1 MELVVDF
8 AVDICTT
15 DANLTSTPAHWSRD
29 SVSVERLFLIC
40 MGEIQELPPVH
51 IGQLLLCGNRRAPLT
66 RLGANLKHNTQ
77 GGYFTFG

>member
-1 MELVVDF
+1 
-8 AVDICTT
+8 
-15 DANLTSTPAHWSRD
+15 
-29 SVSVERLFLIC
+29 